1 MAAIILL
8 MPIKLLGKA
17 MCHIM
22 AAVVGAAG
30 FVLRLVGAIA
40 CQIGRFVGGMTL
52 LSAIVAVI
60 FQSSITLVLTFVGI
74 AVAEILCPFIIIAIS
89 GGMYAFRN
97 VLLDLSEDIEL
108 F

>member
-17 MCHIM
+17 MCHVM

-40 CQIGRFVGGMTL
+40 SRIGSFVGGMSL
-52 LSAIVAVI
+52 LSAIVALI
-60 FQSSITLVLTFVGI
+60 FECSSSFVMTI
-74 AVAEILCPFIIIAIS
+74 VVIAITEIVS
-89 GGMYAFRN
+89 PLIILAMSEGMYAFRET
-97 VLLDLSEDIEL
+97 LLDISEDIEL

>member
-17 MCHIM
+17 MCHVM

-40 CQIGRFVGGMTL
+40 SRIGSFVGGMSL
-52 LSAIVAVI
+52 LSAIVALIFECSASFVMTIVVI
-60 FQSSITLVLTFVGI
+60 SIT
-74 AVAEILCPFIIIAIS
+74 EIVSPLIILALS
-89 GGMYAFRN
+89 EGMYAFRDT
-97 VLLDLSEDIEL
+97 LLDISEEIEL
-108 F
+108 Y